1 MTSDNELHDHDL
13 GLAFDLSTLV
23 QRRQALKIFGGA
35 GLLALAGCGS
45 SKLAAKA
52 SAGSSTTGATSATTA
67 EATAT
72 SVASAVNTVIPEETA
87 GPYPGDGSNGVNV
100 LSQSGIV
107 RGDIA
112 SSFGTS
118 TTVAKGLATTIKLKI
133 VNASNGK
140 AMAGAAVYVWH
151 ADINGNYSMYSQAVK
166 AENYLR
172 GVQETDANGDV
183 TFKTIYPG
191 CYDGRWPHVHFEVY
205 PSLAKATAS
214 GSKIATS
221 QLALPDDTCKL
232 VYATEGYAK
241 SVTNLAKTSL
251 KTDNVFSDGATAETP
266 VASGSVTT
274 GIALNLTVAVKG

>member
-1 MTSDNELHDHDL
+1 MTSDNELHDR
-13 GLAFDLSTLV
+13 GLEFDLSTLV

-35 GLLALAGCGS
+35 GLLALASCGS
-45 SKLAAKA
+45 SKLVAKA
-52 SAGSSTTGATSATTA
+52 SSASSPVDATVATTTKA
-67 EATAT
+67 AAST

-107 RGDIA
+107 RSDIA

-118 TTVAKGLATTIKLKI
+118 TTAAKGLATTIKLKI
-133 VNASNGK
+133 VNLSTGK
-140 AMAGAAVYVWH
+140 AMAGASVYVWH

-172 GVQETDANGDV
+172 GVQEADANGDV

-205 PSLAKATAS
+205 PALAKATAS
-214 GSKIATS
+214 GNKIATS
-221 QLALPDDTCKL
+221 QLALPEDTCRL
-232 VYATEGYAK
+232 VYATDGYAK
-241 SVTNLAKTSL
+241 SVTNLAHISL

-266 VASGSVTT
+266 IASGSTT
-274 GIALNLTVAVKG
+274 DGITLSLTVAVRG